1 MNDTVLEEEVRFE
14 TSQNVVAAFFVYNG
28 LEIDEL
34 LWANGVCT
42 FFFQNTPELR
52 QLLTDFVSNKARV
65 EPQAFN
71 NAFVEVRSRM
81 FKARDDQ

>member
-1 MNDTVLEEEVRFE
+1 MDTELVEENRFE
-14 TSQNVVAAFFVYNG
+14 TSQNVVAAYFVYNG

-34 LWANGVCT
+34 LWSNGVCT
-42 FFFQNTPELR
+42 FFFKNTPDL
-52 QLLTDFVSNKARV
+52 QKLLTDFVSNKARV

-81 FKARDDQ
+81 FKARDGG